1 MAARRLRLDDAF
13 IDAQSN
19 RVISTHDLTY
29 VTTAAPRYPKRAVQ
43 RELSGWVVVQFTVTP
58 DGETRDIE
66 VTEAD
71 PAKVFNKAAMEAVD
85 QWEFEPVV
93 YRGQTISQR
102 VGARVVF
109 SIE

>member
-1 MAARRLRLDDAF
+1 M
-13 IDAQSN
+13 
-19 RVISTHDLTY
+19 
-29 VTTAAPRYPKRAVQ
+29 
-43 RELSGWVVVQFTVTP
+43 EFTVTP

-71 PAKVFNKAAMEAVD
+71 PAKVFDKAAMEAVE
-85 QWEFEPVV
+85 QWEFEPIV

-102 VGARVVF
+102 AGARLVF